1 MRSGHPLQGA
11 VDSLQGYADLIRFS
25 KPAATFIIFMPFGHT
40 TALATYAHGMRP
52 ADIFSWCAVFLLWA
66 FVGRSLACC
75 VNDVCDRDVD
85 GHVERTKSR
94 PLPSGRVSVT
104 GAKLFLLA
112 QVFLFATL
120 VYQVNTTTFL
130 HGCISLFLSLMYPL
144 MKRLTN
150 WPQAWLGIAAN
161 YGTFLAWAAL
171 PQAPALPVVAFLLL
185 GMGAWTMCFDTIYA
199 LQDREDDLKLGVG
212 SSAITAFAYMPTFL
226 WTCAITFF
234 TCLTAVGILNSQGP
248 VYFAIS
254 VGITAWKVCR
264 HLLGLDMSKRE
275 SFADALPLGATVSF
289 VVLGGIVADCVAK
302 AVLA

>member
-52 ADIFSWCAVFLLWA
+52 ADIFSWCAIFLLWA

-120 VYQVNTTTFL
+120 VYQVNTTVFL

-161 YGTFLAWAAL
+161 YGTFLAW
-171 PQAPALPVVAFLLL
+171 
-185 GMGAWTMCFDTIYA
+185 TMCFDTIYA

-212 SSAITAFAYMPTFL
+212 SSAITAFAYMRTFL
-226 WTCAITFF
+226 WACAITFF
-234 TCLTAVGILNSQGP
+234 TCLTAVGILNGQGP

-289 VVLGGIVADCVAK
+289 VVLGGIVADCVAQ